1 MDISL
6 ESFIV
11 TESDESKVKRSL
23 FDRIKKIVLKII
35 RKISVLCEK
44 LENAITELIQK
55 IDEKRAVSAIKKI
68 LSIDS
73 RRLSIIKNCNVR
85 IRKMYSE
92 YLNPKNIAATL
103 KKSTDIYG
111 IVFDMIDDINSD
123 KTDKNE
129 ELIKSSIDK
138 INAWMKGI
146 GIDADIKTLTGADV
160 VELRSSMSKV
170 EPDKG
175 GMISSTALL
184 KGNVMTLEKA
194 MELPEYK
201 DVLTDDKFLGTV
213 RKVMHQH
220 TYEESAVTKK
230 IQSYFSDTA
239 NRPLRHVQA
248 SSVKDKYGR
257 RTDDHVFDA
266 STRDF
271 SNMASTV
278 TSLFEMI
285 GRVVDFYVSTMHD
298 YITEVVRLRN
308 SIIVAYNRYVNDN
321 KYDVAKQ
328 SGDLTEF
335 RIDIKTSK
343 PTFVDK
349 NGDTVEEDRDT

>member
-11 TESDESKVKRSL
+11 TESDESKVQRSL

-35 RKISVLCEK
+35 RKISVLCNK
-44 LENAITELIQK
+44 LENAIYELIQK

-85 IRKMYSE
+85 IRKMNSE

-111 IVFDMIDDINSD
+111 IVFDMIDDINND
-123 KTDKNE
+123 KTNE
-129 ELIKSSIDK
+129 NKELINSSIDK

-146 GIDADIKTLTGADV
+146 GIDADIKTLTNTDV

-175 GMISSTALL
+175 GVISSTALL
-184 KGNVMTLEKA
+184 EGNVMTLEKA

-230 IQSYFSDTA
+230 IESYFSGLSTG
-239 NRPLRHVQA
+239 PLRYVTVSRA
-248 SSVKDKYGR
+248 KDKYGR
-257 RTDDHVFDA
+257 DINDYVYDA

-271 SNMASTV
+271 SNMANTV

-285 GRVVDFYVSTMHD
+285 GRVVDFYIHTMRD
-298 YITEVVRLRN
+298 YVNEVVRLRN

-335 RIDIKTSK
+335 HFDIKTHK
-343 PTFVDK
+343 PTFVDQ
-349 NGDTVEEDRDT
+349 NGDTVEEDRDN

>member
-6 ESFIV
+6 ESFVV
-11 TESDESKVKRSL
+11 TESDESKVKRSI

-35 RKISVLCEK
+35 RKISVLCNK

-55 IDEKRAVSAIKKI
+55 IDEKRAVGAIKKI

-85 IRKMYSE
+85 IRKMNSE
-92 YLNPKNIAATL
+92 YLNPKSIAATL

-123 KTDKNE
+123 KTNE
-129 ELIKSSIDK
+129 NKELINTSIDK
-138 INAWMKGI
+138 INAWLKGI

-160 VELRSSMSKV
+160 VELRSSMSKT

-175 GMISSTALL
+175 GVISATAMLE
-184 KGNVMTLEKA
+184 GNVMTLGKA

-201 DVLTDDKFLGTV
+201 DVLLDDKFLGTI

-239 NRPLRHVQA
+239 IRPLQHVQA
-248 SSVKDKYGR
+248 SHVTDKYGR
-257 RTDDHVFDA
+257 HTDEHVFDA

-271 SNMASTV
+271 SNMANTV

-285 GRVVDFYVSTMHD
+285 GRVVDFYVSTMRD
-298 YITEVVRLRN
+298 YINEVVRLRN

-321 KYDVAKQ
+321 KYDVGKQ
-328 SGDLTEF
+328 ACDLTEF
-335 RIDIKTSK
+335 RFDIKTHD

-349 NGDTVEEDRDT
+349 NGDTVEEDRDN